1 MIRSL
6 VVSHTV
12 NLQEE
17 SDFLVGRNFSS
28 EKLQQSIADG
38 DTLWMDFVDPLPEEI
53 TWLERQ
59 LNLHPS
65 VVSDLRSEDRRP
77 ALLVYPG
84 YIFLSLF
91 QPHLTLNRVEGR
103 EVHCIIGDNIFVT
116 LRNARATAVDEAY
129 DRVVQN
135 FSPWKQGVA
144 YFLYL
149 TTQYVVDAYYPL
161 LDRISNQLNEL
172 EEKMMA
178 NGTEKKARKPVYA
191 IKQQLINLRQMVAPQ
206 REVLSNVIGEERLS
220 RNSENRDLFRH
231 LYERLLR
238 IYDVIDSQRDLATNV
253 LDMMDSQESNKV
265 VEALNRLTLFSMI
278 FLPMTFFATFFEL
291 NIAAPSEPAVLPVS
305 GKVLFFIVISLMAS
319 STLIMVV
326 MLRRRGL
333 L

>member
-6 VVSHTV
+6 IVSHTV
-12 NLQEE
+12 NFEE
-17 SDFLVGRNFSS
+17 GDFLVGRNFPQ
-28 EKLQQSIADG
+28 EKLEQAIADG
-38 DTLWMDFVDPLPEEI
+38 DSMWMDFLDPSPEEI
-53 TWLERQ
+53 TWLEQ
-59 LNLHPS
+59 HLKLHPS
-65 VVSDLRSEDRRP
+65 VVSDLRAEDRRP

-91 QPHLTLNRVEGR
+91 QPHLSLNRIQGR

-116 LRNARATAVDEAY
+116 LRSTHATAVDEAY

-135 FSPWKQGVA
+135 LSPWKQGVA

-149 TTQYVVDAYYPL
+149 TIQYVTDAYYPL
-161 LDRISNQLNEL
+161 LDRISNQLNDL
-172 EEKMMA
+172 EEKLMA
-178 NGTEKKARKPVYA
+178 NGMDKQARKPVYA
-191 IKQQLINLRQMVAPQ
+191 IKQQLIHLRQMVAPQ

-220 RNSENRDLFRH
+220 RNSETRDLFRH

-238 IYDVIDSQRDLATNV
+238 IYDVIDAQRDLATNV

-291 NIAAPSEPAVLPVS
+291 NIAEPSEPAVLPIS
-305 GKVLFFIVISLMAS
+305 GNALLFIILSLMVS
-319 STLIMVV
+319 STVVMVV
-326 MLRRRGL
+326 VLRRRGL